1 IAPRPRALRGRRN
14 RHIVY
19 LSCRAFG
26 TPESGFLGSFRPFG
40 IYRGILSGSAI
51 GAAMSITL
59 DRAAVDAW
67 GWRIPFL
74 LRLGVGITGL
84 AFRRYLIEDGAVRD
98 VVVSPV
104 TEAFRTAW
112 RTIAEIVGL
121 NVVSAVNFYFCFLY
135 VTTYLRQTDPPQ
147 RLTSTRFR
155 SSR

>member
-1 IAPRPRALRGRRN
+1 
-14 RHIVY
+14 
-19 LSCRAFG
+19 
-26 TPESGFLGSFRPFG
+26 
-40 IYRGILSGSAI
+40 
-51 GAAMSITL
+51 MSITL

-74 LRLGVGITGL
+74 LGLGVGITGL
-84 AFRRYLIEDGAVRD
+84 AFRRYLIEDGAVPD